1 MDILFATHN
10 KSKLN
15 TYKAELEKFGLN
27 VLSLDDLKIEYEVE
41 EVSISTEENAIKKAK
56 EYNKIAKI
64 PTIAVD
70 DGLIFEN
77 VPENIQPGPYVRR
90 IDGKNASTD
99 DELLTHYVD
108 IVNKYGVNGKL
119 NGKWVKGVAIAKS
132 SEDISSMTYNVDKIF
147 VNKISEKRH
156 EGYPLDS
163 ISITPYFNKYTTDL
177 TDEENRILK
186 ENTNTELLNFF
197 IQNFK

>member
-15 TYKAELEKFGLN
+15 HYKKELEKIGLN

-77 VPENIQPGPYVRR
+77 IPENIQPGPYVRR

-132 SEDISSMTYNVDKIF
+132 SEDISSMTYNIDKIF

-177 TDEENRILK
+177 TDEENRILR

>member
-27 VLSLDDLKIEYEVE
+27 VLSLDDLKIDYEVE
-41 EVSISTEENAIKKAK
+41 EVSINTEENAIKKAM

-99 DELLTHYVD
+99 NELIEHYVD
-108 IVNKYGVNGKL
+108 IVNKYGINGKL
-119 NGKWVKGVAIAKS
+119 NGKWVKGIAIAKS
-132 SEDISSMTYNVDKIF
+132 PKDISSMTFNVEKIF
-147 VNKISEKRH
+147 VNDPIEKRH
-156 EGYPLDS
+156 EEYPLDS
-163 ISITPYFNKYTTDL
+163 MSITPYFNKYTIDL
-177 TDEENRILK
+177 TEEETLLLREK
-186 ENTNTELLNFF
+186 TNAQLIKFLEKSFM
-197 IQNFK
+197 

>member
-15 TYKAELEKFGLN
+15 HYKKELEKIGLN

-132 SEDISSMTYNVDKIF
+132 SEDISSMTYNIDKIF

>member
-15 TYKAELEKFGLN
+15 HYKKELEKIGLN

-77 VPENIQPGPYVRR
+77 IPENIQPGPYVRR

-108 IVNKYGVNGKL
+108 IVNK
-119 NGKWVKGVAIAKS
+119 
-132 SEDISSMTYNVDKIF
+132 
-147 VNKISEKRH
+147 
-156 EGYPLDS
+156 
-163 ISITPYFNKYTTDL
+163 
-177 TDEENRILK
+177 
-186 ENTNTELLNFF
+186 
-197 IQNFK
+197 